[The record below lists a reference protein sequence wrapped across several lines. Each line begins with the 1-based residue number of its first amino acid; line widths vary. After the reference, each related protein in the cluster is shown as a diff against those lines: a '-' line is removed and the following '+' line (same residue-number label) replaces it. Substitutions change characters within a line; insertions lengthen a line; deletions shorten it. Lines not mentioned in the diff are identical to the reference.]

1 MREARVEKLENEL
14 SKYLLRRRIIS
25 AILFGVFLVTGIV
38 FASIREATK
47 EVVVHGEGFFS
58 YETVTYN
65 EYYAI
70 GIVIGFLTATV
81 IGCILFVDLI
91 FCRFQTTVANTHYIT
106 VYRGMNK
113 CSVYINGEEKDSIG
127 MLSFTNVVDTKLPDG
142 TKISVAFSRS
152 AFVIAH
158 ISFSD
163 SNSPIDL

>member
-25 AILFGVFLVTGIV
+25 AILFGVFLVAGIV

-91 FCRFQTTVANTHYIT
+91 FCRFQTTVANTYYIT